1 MHFTVRMVLSPLPRK
16 HILSICSS
24 YSGTS
29 ALRHFVIRTEY
40 RHPFWHCLLYT
51 SAPRVRRE
59 LYSTP
64 TKKNI
69 FWRCSNKKWENT
81 GKMFT
86 GCSDIVLHCEIHIR
100 SFLIVQYLTVK
111 LYHIYQYIIVYN
123 MYIDIICFEFE
134 RLCCYWI
141 LLQCQWANL
150 EDQDGGAVKVHPQD
164 VLHLMCHL

>member
-1 MHFTVRMVLSPLPRK
+1 MQSLFRYVCTSPL
-16 HILSICSS
+16 
-24 YSGTS
+24 
-29 ALRHFVIRTEY
+29 
-40 RHPFWHCLLYT
+40 RHPH
-51 SAPRVRRE
+51 RVPASVLTLSFVHLCAARAARVVFD
-59 LYSTP
+59 SD
-64 TKKNI
+64 KKNI

>member
-1 MHFTVRMVLSPLPRK
+1 MHYAVYGSHPRK
-16 HILSICSS
+16 HILSICSIVILLRLLFA
-24 YSGTS
+24 TS
-29 ALRHFVIRTEY
+29 SFAQSTGIRSDTVFCTPLRRACGASCIRL
-40 RHPFWHCLLYT
+40 RQ
-51 SAPRVRRE
+51 
-59 LYSTP
+59 
-64 TKKNI
+64 KNI

-134 RLCCYWI
+134 RLCCY
-141 LLQCQWANL
+141 
-150 EDQDGGAVKVHPQD
+150 
-164 VLHLMCHL
+164 